1 MLYAALFRPL
11 EGNTVTLDAYLS
23 RRMQGLEVGKK
34 PTKGRFAGI
43 QLVGEYWLQT
53 PDPRVVVVFAAEEE
67 GPLLELVAEWET
79 LFDITVVPASS
90 VPELM

>member
-11 EGNTVTLDAYLS
+11 AGNTVTLDTYLS
-23 RRMQGLEVGKK
+23 RRMQGLAIGKK

-43 QLVGEYWLQT
+43 ELVGEYWLQT

-79 LFDITVVPASS
+79 LFDITVVPAASI
-90 VPELM
+90 PDLM